1 MRTPSLICTGSA
13 CVDLHVH
20 SDASDGS
27 LSAAEILSLATKIG
41 LKAIAI
47 TDHDTVDGTVEALK
61 NQQFYPLDILPG
73 IEISADYPSGGMHIL
88 GYLFEPQ
95 ALSLRKVLNVLQ
107 GARTERNLKIVQ
119 RLQRLGIDITYDMV
133 REVQKRGQVGRPHF
147 AQVLVQKGIVPT
159 VEDAFSQFLKSGRPA
174 YVPKYRLSP
183 ARAIEVILEAG
194 GIPVLAH
201 PTSLNVRDEA
211 ELEAL
216 LLDLKAVGLKGLEVY
231 YPEHGREQKA
241 EYERLSV
248 RHGLV
253 MTGGTDFHGATRP
266 GIHLGSGKGNLRIP
280 YRLVQALR
288 NTLA

>member
-1 MRTPSLICTGSA
+1 MRTPSLTCTGSA

-27 LSAAEILSLATKIG
+27 LSASEILSLATKIG

-61 NQQFYPLDILPG
+61 NQQSYPLDILPG

-88 GYLFEPQ
+88 GYLFEPE
-95 ALSLRKVLNVLQ
+95 APSLRRVLNVLQ
-107 GARTERNLKIVQ
+107 EARTERNLKIVE
-119 RLQRLGIDITYDMV
+119 RLQRLGINITYDTV
-133 REVQKRGQVGRPHF
+133 QEVQKRGQVGRPHF
-147 AQVLVQKGIVPT
+147 AQALVQKGIVPT
-159 VEDAFSQFLKSGRPA
+159 VQDAFSQFLKSGRPA

-183 ARAIEVILEAG
+183 AGAIQAILEAG

-201 PTSLNVRDEA
+201 PNSVNARDEA

-231 YPEHGREQKA
+231 YPEHGPEQKA
-241 EYERLSV
+241 GYERLSV

-253 MTGGTDFHGATRP
+253 MTGGTDFHGATKP
-266 GIHLGSGKGNLRIP
+266 GIRLGSGKGDLRVP

-288 NTLA
+288 NALA